1 MRGRTPFRRRRLIV
15 LGIVAA
21 AVVALGAATAFG
33 ALGNQGLIVCVK
45 NSNGNVRAVASETAC
60 NAQERAEAL
69 AGPGST
75 VAEATH
81 AQSADIASF
90 AFQASNANSANFAFQ
105 AGDADTL
112 DDYDLSQLVRDYDRA
127 VGVFGAPP
135 GSIFF
140 MNVTCAR
147 TANDTVFNFGA
158 VATNFGALDPPPI
171 VLENGEHNPQFWQM
185 QMQNRDPDTVAEM
198 SFHGSCVNVK
208 GPPSLARQG
217 SAHADGPVL
226 DAGTE

>member
-1 MRGRTPFRRRRLIV
+1 MVTPSSEGSSHEGQDTV
-15 LGIVAA
+15 
-21 AVVALGAATAFG
+21 
-33 ALGNQGLIVCVK
+33 
-45 NSNGNVRAVASETAC
+45 SSETSD
-60 NAQERAEAL
+60 RAR
-69 AGPGST
+69 
-75 VAEATH
+75 
-81 AQSADIASF
+81 
-90 AFQASNANSANFAFQ
+90 N
-105 AGDADTL
+105 
-112 DDYDLSQLVRDYDRA
+112 RRA

-135 GSIFF
+135 GAIFF

-171 VLENGEHNPQFWQM
+171 VLENGQHNPQFWQM

-198 SFHGSCVNVK
+198 SFHGSCVNVQ

-217 SAHADGPVL
+217 SAHGDGPVL

>member
-1 MRGRTPFRRRRLIV
+1 MRGRTPIRRRRLIV
-15 LGIVAA
+15 LGIVV
-21 AVVALGAATAFG
+21 AVVALGGATAFG

-45 NSNGNVRAVASETAC
+45 NSNGNIRAVASETAC
-60 NAQERAEAL
+60 NAQEHAEAL

-81 AQSADIASF
+81 AQGADIAS
-90 AFQASNANSANFAFQ
+90 FAFQ

-112 DDYDLSQLVRDYDRA
+112 DGYDLSQLVRDYDRA

-185 QMQNRDPDTVAEM
+185 QMENRDPDTVAQM
-198 SFHGSCVNVK
+198 SFHGSCVNVQ

-217 SAHADGPVL
+217 SAQADGPVL